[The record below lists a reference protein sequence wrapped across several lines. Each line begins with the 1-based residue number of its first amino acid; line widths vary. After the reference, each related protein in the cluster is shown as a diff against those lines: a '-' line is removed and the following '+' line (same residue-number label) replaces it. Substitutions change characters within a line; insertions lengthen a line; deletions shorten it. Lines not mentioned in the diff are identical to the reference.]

1 MGALSS
7 VWETLKLRVEL
18 FDAQVLCGL
27 PPMASSALEVVH
39 EGSVEAMKEAVEK
52 LAFDDF
58 DLKMS

>member
-1 MGALSS
+1 
-7 VWETLKLRVEL
+7 
-18 FDAQVLCGL
+18 
-27 PPMASSALEVVH
+27 MASSALEVVH